1 MELTAAQK
9 LGRLKQ
15 IGVALR
21 ALGMSKNPIPAALE
35 LAAKHEAER
44 AAILASVGLPPLEL
58 MGNPW
63 GEAWALAFAETFPG
77 FDHDT
82 LLTWFQNAC
91 AAGAMRGYEE
101 GQAAGVN
108 ERLRETLETLL
119 GSFRVGSIRCNL
131 QFSRDGGKAEH
142 MGEFIE
148 QALAAAG
155 MPWNPPA
162 AAAAAAAAA

>member
-1 MELTAAQK
+1 MHQLTAAQK

-15 IGVALR
+15 IDARLQR
-21 ALGMSKNPIPAALE
+21 RDPSTLQQNADLLDALE
-35 LAAKHEAER
+35 VER

-108 ERLRETLETLL
+108 ERLRETLETILASVRS
-119 GSFRVGSIRCNL
+119 GGIRCSL
-131 QFSRDGGKAEH
+131 SFSRDGGPPRNL
-142 MGEFIE
+142 GEFIAD
-148 QALAAAG
+148 ALEAAG

-162 AAAAAAAAA
+162 PAAA